1 MKGIELS
8 KEYFEAF
15 GKEVLETEFSA
26 ALPLHAVGLVGGG
39 SECLGFDD
47 EVSTDHDFEPGFCIF
62 LPDEETVD
70 RRTAFLLERAYA
82 KLPKEFM
89 GFKRSPLNPVGGNRH
104 GVIRMEDFFLEKVGS
119 RDGRLS
125 LGQWFSVPEQG
136 LLEATSGAVFFDNL
150 GKFSEIRKRLGYFP
164 EDIRLKKLSGH
175 LLLMAQ
181 SGQYNYNRC
190 ILRGN
195 TAAAQMAVFE
205 FTKSAL
211 HTIYLLNRTYMP
223 YYKWSFRGLEGLPIL
238 GDLTGDLEY
247 LISSGNSTD
256 EAEKKTAIIEDIC
269 VKIADVLKTQRLTEE
284 DGAEMEQQAY
294 AVNEKITDHAVRTM
308 HILSGV

>member
-26 ALPLHAVGLVGGG
+26 ALPLLAVGLVGGG

-89 GFKRSPLNPVGGNRH
+89 GFIRSPLNPVGGNRH

-269 VKIADVLKTQRLTEE
+269 VKIADVLKTQGLTEKV
-284 DGAEMEQQAY
+284 GAEMEQQAY
-294 AVNEKITDHAVRTM
+294 AVNEKITDHSIRTL
-308 HILSGV
+308 HILYGI